1 MLADKWQRPRL
12 GDERCAIA
20 LGAMNFGGRTPEDE
34 SKRMIARAIERG
46 VDLIDTANAYGDGAS
61 EKIVGRAIKS
71 LGVTLSIA
79 SKVGL
84 KRIAGKSEG
93 LRPERV
99 LAAVEE
105 TLDNLGIETL
115 DLYYLHAPDPTTP
128 LDETLGALEALI
140 EQNRIRA
147 WGMSNYASWE
157 VLEAASIAK
166 SIELPPPRIAQV
178 IYNLL
183 IRQLDVEWFRFA
195 ARHRVHTTVYN
206 ALGGGLLSGK
216 HKQTDKPAKGS
227 RFDKN
232 RMYVDRYWTDRN
244 FALVEQ
250 YGEVARRAGIDLP
263 ALAHAWLAGR
273 AGVDSIL
280 IGPATLPQLDAA
292 LDGVELVLSS
302 EARAEIERIHL
313 HAMGTDARYAR

>member
-1 MLADKWQRPRL
+1 MLGDNWQRPRAE
-12 GDERCAIA
+12 GERCAVA

-61 EKIVGRAIKS
+61 EKVVGRAIKGS
-71 LGVTLSIA
+71 SIALA

-99 LAAVEE
+99 LAAIDE
-105 TLDNLGIETL
+105 TLHNLGVETL
-115 DLYYLHAPDPTTP
+115 DLYYLHAPDPATP
-128 LDETLGALEALI
+128 LRETLDALFSLVQ
-140 EQNRIRA
+140 QNKIRA

-157 VLEAASIAK
+157 VLEATNIAQSIG
-166 SIELPPPRIAQV
+166 LPPPRIAQV

-183 IRQLDVEWFRFA
+183 IRQLDIEWFRFA
-195 ARHRVHTTVYN
+195 ARHGVHTTVYN
-206 ALGGGLLSGK
+206 ALGGGLLTGK
-216 HKQTDKPAKGS
+216 HKQSEKPAKGT

-232 RMYVDRYWTDRN
+232 KMYVDRYWTDRN

-250 YGEVARRAGIDLP
+250 YAAVAERAGIDLP
-263 ALAHAWLAGR
+263 TLAHAWLAQR
-273 AGVDSIL
+273 PGVDSIL
-280 IGPATLPQLDAA
+280 IGPATVAQLDAA
-292 LDGVELVLSS
+292 LDGVSRTLDPSTCE
-302 EARAEIERIHL
+302 EIERIHL
-313 HAMGTDARYAR
+313 QAMGTDARYAR